1 MPSKPWEG
9 MTTKEILEEFQVTA
23 EEGLSENEARRRLG
37 LVGLNQ
43 LTEQKK
49 ISALALFVAQFT
61 DMMVLILLG
70 AAIISALLGEYADAL
85 TIISIVI
92 INAILGFMQE
102 FRAEKSL
109 EKLKKLTA
117 QETMVKREGTF
128 KKISATQLVSGDII
142 LLTTGDIIPADLR
155 LIEGSQLEINE
166 AVLTGESQTV
176 KKRIEEI
183 YPEKTALGDR
193 KNMAYMGTV
202 ITRGKGV
209 GLVVATGMST
219 EMGKIAGYIQEIK
232 DEATPLQKRLNQ
244 LGRWLVFCCLL
255 IVGMVVLLGLA
266 KGEPFYRMVLTG
278 VSLAVAAIPEGL
290 PAIVTVVLAL
300 GVQRMVKR
308 QAIVRALP
316 AVETLGCVTVI
327 CSDKT
332 GTLTQNEMTVRQYF
346 LSGEIITFSGEGYSP
361 HGKISYLATAAEK
374 YRQKN
379 KAGLEFA
386 LKVAALCNN
395 AYLKKKQVLI
405 TGLLRKQESQWEV
418 LGDPTEGALLV
429 SAAKGGFWREDL
441 EKQETRI
448 SEIPFDSERK
458 RMSVI
463 YHQSPAP
470 EKGHVR
476 SKSYAQDRDRFCVY
490 TKGAPDILLDRCN
503 RIWWDGEIIPLTA
516 EIKAQILFNN
526 EQMASQALRVIG
538 LGYREIP
545 MDFESFAGPESFIEL
560 SSDQEMELEKDLVFV
575 ALAGMIDPPRSSAQQ
590 AVRVCKQA
598 GIKSVMITGDH
609 KKTAEVVARE
619 LQLLT
624 PSSQRIL
631 TGNEL
636 DTLTDAQ
643 LKKIINEVAVFAR
656 VSPRHKLRIVKTL
669 KEIGHITAMTGD
681 GVNDAPAI
689 KEADIGISMGLSGT
703 DVTREASSLILAN
716 DDFATIIAAVEEGRI
731 IYNNIRKFIRYLLS
745 CNTGEVLT
753 MFVAALLGLPL
764 PLLPI
769 QILWVNLV
777 TDGLPAMALGLD
789 PGDPGIMQ
797 RKPRS
802 PQESIFAHGIPLQII
817 GIGTLICLSTLLA
830 FITIFYLGGK
840 DLALARTV
848 AFTTLVLA
856 QLFYVF
862 QCRAENDS
870 MFNLG
875 LFSNLYLVGAVLCSF
890 GMQLAVI
897 YLPFFQQ
904 IFKTT
909 TLQFSHW
916 GLILCFTA
924 GITFL
929 QALTRTVKIKKK
941 RDATFLNL

>member
-1 MPSKPWEG
+1 MPGKQWEG
-9 MTTKEILEEFQVTA
+9 MTIKETLEEFQVDS
-23 EEGLSENEARRRLG
+23 ERGLTENEARRRLE

-43 LTEQKK
+43 LKEQKK
-49 ISALALFVAQFT
+49 ISAIALFVSQFT
-61 DMMVLILLG
+61 DFMVLVLLG
-70 AAIISALLGEYADAL
+70 ATIVSAMLGEYADAI
-85 TIISIVI
+85 TILIIVI
-92 INAILGFMQE
+92 LNAVLGFVQE

-109 EKLKKLTA
+109 EKLKQLTA

-128 KKISATQLVSGDII
+128 KKISANLLVPGDLI
-142 LLTTGDIIPADLR
+142 LLTTGDVIPADLR

-166 AVLTGESQTV
+166 AVLTGESEPV
-176 KKRIEEI
+176 KKRIEEV

-209 GLVVATGMST
+209 GLVVATGMNT
-219 EMGKIAGYIQEIK
+219 EMGKIAGYIQEIQ
-232 DEATPLQKRLNQ
+232 DEATPLQKRLNH
-244 LGRWLVFCCLL
+244 LGKCLVFCCLL
-255 IVGMVVLLGLA
+255 IVGIVVLLGLA
-266 KGEPFYRMVLTG
+266 RGESLYRMVLTG

-332 GTLTQNEMTVRQYF
+332 GTLTQNEMTVRQFF
-346 LSGEIITFSGEGYSP
+346 LSDELISFSGEGYTP
-361 HGKISYLATAAEK
+361 HGKIKYLTTTAEK
-374 YRQKN
+374 HRRKN
-379 KAGLEFA
+379 KAGLELA
-386 LKVAALCNN
+386 LKIAALCNN
-395 AYLKKKQVLI
+395 AYLKKKEITI
-405 TGLLRKQESQWEV
+405 TGLLRRQKEQWEV

-429 SAAKGGFWREDL
+429 SAAKGGFWREHL
-441 EKQETRI
+441 EKKEMRI
-448 SEIPFDSERK
+448 AEIPFDSERK

-463 YHQSPAP
+463 YQQSFAP
-470 EKGHVR
+470 HKF
-476 SKSYAQDRDRFCVY
+476 YVY
-490 TKGAPDILLDRCN
+490 TKGAPDILIDLCN
-503 RIWWDGEIIPLTA
+503 RVWWDGEVVPLTA
-516 EIKAQILFNN
+516 EIKAKILLNN
-526 EQMASQALRVIG
+526 EQMAAQALRVIG

-545 MDFESFAGPESFIEL
+545 AEFFAKHITSKDKAFLAESFLDL
-560 SSDQEMELEKDLVFV
+560 SRAEEKALENDLIFV
-575 ALAGMIDPPRSSAQQ
+575 SLAGMIDPPRPSAQQ
-590 AVRVCKQA
+590 ALNVCRRA
-598 GIKSVMITGDH
+598 GIKTVMITGDH
-609 KKTAEVVARE
+609 KKTAEVVAKE
-619 LQLLT
+619 LQLVT
-624 PSSQRIL
+624 ASSPRVL

-636 DTLTDAQ
+636 DALTDIQ
-643 LKKIINEVAVFAR
+643 LKKVINQVAVFAR

-669 KEIGHITAMTGD
+669 KGIGHVVAMTGD

-703 DVTREASSLILAN
+703 DVTKEASSLVLAN
-716 DDFATIIAAVEEGRI
+716 DDFATIVAAVEEGRV
-731 IYNNIRKFIRYLLS
+731 IYDNIRKFIRYLLA

-789 PGDPGIMQ
+789 SGDSGIMQ

-802 PQESIFAHGIPLQII
+802 PGESIFAHGLPKQII
-817 GIGTLICLSTLLA
+817 GMGVLICLSTLLA
-830 FITIFYLGGK
+830 FISSFYVGGQ
-840 DLALARTV
+840 DLTLARTV
-848 AFTTLVLA
+848 AFTTLVMA

-862 QCRAENDS
+862 QCRTEKDS
-870 MFNLG
+870 SFNLS

-909 TLQFSHW
+909 ALQFHHW

-924 GITFL
+924 GITLL
-929 QALTRTVKIKKK
+929 QVLIRTVKI
-941 RDATFLNL
+941 RRRRYAVFFNT